1 VSYRSRLAAVFA
13 QVSPTPVP
21 GVSATPVANPAA
33 IASPSPAKSGY
44 AAIPRPSLKPGEVIT
59 WVKLARPRLALG
71 EILIGSFALAGVV
84 LIISM
89 VAGVVLGHFRSKRT
103 NAHGTQGLKLR

>member
-1 VSYRSRLAAVFA
+1 VSVQAPA
-13 QVSPTPVP
+13 TPVP
-21 GVSATPVANPAA
+21 GVSATPVASPTA

-84 LIISM
+84 FIVSM
-89 VAGVVLGHFRSKRT
+89 VVGLVLGHFRSKRT
-103 NAHGTQGLKLR
+103 NTHGTQGLRLR